1 MYMLVW
7 IMFLVAGMALGGAWT
22 AYKND
27 SKLWTII
34 AALVGVVATVTALSW
49 LVAEMGAA
57 A

>member
-1 MYMLVW
+1 MLVW

-34 AALVGVVATVTALSW
+34 AALVGVVATATALSW